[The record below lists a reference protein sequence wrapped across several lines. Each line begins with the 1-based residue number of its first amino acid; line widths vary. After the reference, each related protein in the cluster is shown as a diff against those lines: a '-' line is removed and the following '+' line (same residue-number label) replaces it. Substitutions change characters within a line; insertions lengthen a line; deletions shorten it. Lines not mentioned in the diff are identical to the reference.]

1 MDTSVY
7 QHVLRELRRTKASP
21 RSVRDGIGR
30 LQHADPD
37 LEIYLAEVLQVLSSR
52 FLPQES
58 PLDLPLDQPPFKP
71 LIDYCERRMRIQGR
85 S

>member
-1 MDTSVY
+1 MY
-7 QHVLRELRRTKASP
+7 QRVLQELRRTEASP
-21 RSVRDGIGR
+21 KSVRDEIGR

-52 FLPQES
+52 FLQQES
-58 PLDLPLDQPPFKP
+58 PLNLPLDRPPFKP
-71 LIDYCERRMRIQGR
+71 LIEYCERRMRIRGR